1 MLAYS
6 YHIFIYSFNFNNR
19 EFGKT
24 LETLKK
30 HHWVEFNF
38 EEEFKDT
45 IDKEDYFNKYAAYQ
59 YFNEQ
64 SRSLLFHEND
74 MVKNFELWHNGEKVN
89 NGKYVIKKGNE
100 NFILIIKNIKLK
112 LFSTGSGLMIF
123 ELENYGN
130 HSMEDINKI
139 NEYGRRLTLP
149 FIGSSPHP
157 LVSDSIE
164 IFVHGEKIALENFK
178 DTIDKLNSD
187 FLNEKDKFS
196 LFAKSKLISELMP
209 IEHNTSDDRMFV
221 CSLARNNELVD
232 KTCEYSLNEYGYLNG
247 FDNDEEKSS
256 SNELYKYAFVETSLT
271 CQNKNMKKRK
281 LQESIYSR
289 WADYGTLYGITSFSF
304 VCLTREDE
312 FLKYSVINPFVNQY
326 VEMTCL
332 AIIQR
337 DSIALMLREI
347 LEDNALLKNMFLEF
361 QNWLLMSKI
370 TMQEQ
375 GVELFDLMRK
385 QLDIKSEYEVLEGK
399 LKNIGIL

>member
-1 MLAYS
+1 MLACS
-6 YHIFIYSFNFNNR
+6 YHIFIYSFNFNNLDIDNIV
-19 EFGKT
+19 EK
-24 LETLKK
+24 LKK
-30 HHWVEFNF
+30 YHWVETNF
-38 EEEFKDT
+38 EEEFKNT
-45 IDKEDYFNKYAAYQ
+45 LDKEEYFNKYATYQ

-64 SRSLLFHEND
+64 VRYILFHKND
-74 MVKNFELWHNGEKVN
+74 VVKNFELWHNGEKVD
-89 NGKYVIKKGNE
+89 NGKYVVKKGNDE
-100 NFILIIKNIKLK
+100 IILIIKSIKLK
-112 LFSTGSGLMIF
+112 LFSTGSGLIIF
-123 ELENYGN
+123 DLENYGWT
-130 HSMEDINKI
+130 SMEDINKI

-149 FIGSSPHP
+149 FIGSGSHP

-164 IFVHGEKIALENFK
+164 IFVHGKKIASENFK
-178 DTIDKLNSD
+178 DTIDKLNTN
-187 FLNEKDKFS
+187 FLNEKKKFS
-196 LFAKSKLISELMP
+196 FSAKSKLISELLP

-232 KTCEYSLNEYGYLNG
+232 RTCEYSLNEYGYLND
-247 FDNDEEKSS
+247 FDNDEENSS
-256 SNELYKYAFVETSLT
+256 SNELYKYTFIETSVT

-281 LQESIYSR
+281 LEESIYAR

-312 FLKYSVINPFVNQY
+312 FLKYSVITPFVNQY
-326 VEMTCL
+326 VEMVCL

-337 DSIALMLREI
+337 DSIALMLKEI
-347 LEDNALLKNMFLEF
+347 LEDALLKNKFLEF